1 MDKIHSGIVEKTW
14 KRVGGMNPSELNKLI
29 ILMRKKQPSVLAYLM
44 AVEHDLLNQDE
55 RELILY
61 LGVLVW
67 QIMSQGN
74 KPLPKITED
83 TLFEM
88 DDSNKKML
96 EYLMDQSETGF
107 NEVVETMSKNYNQ
120 QNVLKYV
127 IEALFE
133 EPEEDC
139 NIREENMGIIF
150 ISLKTIIDCFNK

>member
-1 MDKIHSGIVEKTW
+1 
-14 KRVGGMNPSELNKLI
+14 
-29 ILMRKKQPSVLAYLM
+29 
-44 AVEHDLLNQDE
+44 
-55 RELILY
+55 
-61 LGVLVW
+61 
-67 QIMSQGN
+67 MSQGN